1 MTGAI
6 HIYMVYIS
14 LFFTGFTYAGDVTN
28 TSTILS
34 DILPL
39 SKRWVLT
46 LATITWALG
55 SALMAL
61 LALLLNLYNV

>member
-28 TSTILS
+28 TSTILT

-46 LATITWALG
+46 LATITWAVG